1 MNGLKLKPV
10 NSQTGFQPTFNIIY
24 DSIFFF
30 QLHQYKL
37 KRKSILKWKRHTL
50 DSQYSLFGDRLFI
63 CRSAYYL
70 SGKCL
75 MFLPKKMDEQP
86 FSLWSFITSDANQIR
101 KTLGTRLF

>member
-1 MNGLKLKPV
+1 MNWLNKT

-24 DSIFFF
+24 DSIFNFPTTSIINSSE
-30 QLHQYKL
+30 
-37 KRKSILKWKRHTL
+37 SILKWKRHTL

-75 MFLPKKMDEQP
+75 MSAALP
-86 FSLWSFITSDANQIR
+86 N
-101 KTLGTRLF
+101 G

>member
-1 MNGLKLKPV
+1 LVKLKPA

-24 DSIFFF
+24 DSFLIF
-30 QLHQYKL
+30 QLHINSSE
-37 KRKSILKWKRHTL
+37 RSILKWKRHTL

-75 MFLPKKMDEQP
+75 MSAALPKK
-86 FSLWSFITSDANQIR
+86 N
-101 KTLGTRLF
+101 G